1 MEDKQRSF
9 TKTKVPRWRDFKIL
23 FHWAMAST
31 RISCRFTWHTP
42 GPDTSFSRK
51 INRYGRIPDYCV

>member
-9 TKTKVPRWRDFKIL
+9 TKTKVSRYTEDFKIL

-31 RISCRFTWHTP
+31 RISC
-42 GPDTSFSRK
+42 
-51 INRYGRIPDYCV
+51 